1 MNPLHT
7 HFPPRLDGDAI
18 DVAPL
23 LEQGLRQAPGR
34 VVFVFEGQA
43 VTCGELREHIDRLRA
58 WLASRGLRQGDR
70 VAVMLPNSSGHIA
83 LIYALILSGLV
94 WVPVNTRL
102 RAAGLQ
108 YLLRH
113 AGPRL
118 LVAEDEY
125 AEAIEQARQ
134 DGVPLASGTDIDAV
148 AARADVA
155 PAALPPVR
163 IRHADTLC
171 IIYTSGTTGA
181 PKGVLFT
188 HRMMR
193 IASEATLRVANAKAG
208 DRLFVWEPLCHIGGA
223 QMLMVPFLEP
233 VQLHVVERF
242 SASRFWAQW
251 RDAGATHLHYLGGIL
266 DILAQAPQP
275 PQSYIRTAWGAG
287 VAARSWD
294 AIRQRLGCEIR
305 ECYGMT
311 ECASFATLNAS
322 GKPGSIGRPLPW
334 LRLEL
339 LGQDGLP
346 VAPGEAG
353 EIVLSSEIEGAFLPG
368 YLDNPEA
375 SRRALRDGRLH
386 TGDSARQDADGDYFF
401 VGRATDSM
409 RVRGEN
415 VSAWEVERVFID
427 HPAIQACAAVG
438 VAGDVGEQEILLYV
452 QFVDGPP
459 VGWTELVDW
468 ARPRLA
474 SYQLPRYFRQTPGFE
489 LTPSERIRK
498 HLLARDA
505 QGAWRRA

>member
-1 MNPLHT
+1 M
-7 HFPPRLDGDAI
+7 
-18 DVAPL
+18 
-23 LEQGLRQAPGR
+23 
-34 VVFVFEGQA
+34 
-43 VTCGELREHIDRLRA
+43 
-58 WLASRGLRQGDR
+58 
-70 VAVMLPNSSGHIA
+70 
-83 LIYALILSGLV
+83 
-94 WVPVNTRL
+94 

-113 AGPRL
+113 ARPRL
-118 LVAEDEY
+118 LVAGDEY

-134 DGVPLASGTDIDAV
+134 YGVPLASGTDIDAV

-155 PAALPPVR
+155 PAALPPAR

-208 DRLFVWEPLCHIGGA
+208 DRLFVWEPLVPYRRGA
-223 QMLMVPFLEP
+223 DADGAVPGTGAAARGRAL
-233 VQLHVVERF
+233 LGIALLGAMAR
-242 SASRFWAQW
+242 R
-251 RDAGATHLHYLGGIL
+251 RATHLHYLGGIL

-275 PQSYIRTAWGAG
+275 PQSHIQTAWGG

-311 ECASFATLNAS
+311 ECSSFATLNAS

-334 LRLEL
+334 LRVEL

-353 EIVLSSEIEGAFLPG
+353 EIVLSSDIEGAFLPG

-386 TGDSARQDADGDYFF
+386 TGDSARRDADGDYFF
-401 VGRATDSM
+401 IGRATDSM

-438 VAGDVGEQEILLYV
+438 VDGDVGEQEILLYAIRRRGAGRV
-452 QFVDGPP
+452 GRTGRLGASSAGELPVASLLPTDAGFRTDPQRAHTQASAAARRTGVAARIAHVDCAG
-459 VGWTELVDW
+459 
-468 ARPRLA
+468 ARASRPALA
-474 SYQLPRYFRQTPGFE
+474 L
-489 LTPSERIRK
+489 
-498 HLLARDA
+498 
-505 QGAWRRA
+505 

>member
-7 HFPPRLDGDAI
+7 HFPPRLEGDAI

-43 VTCGELREHIDRLRA
+43 VTCGELRERIDRLRA
-58 WLASRGLRQGDR
+58 WLAGRGLRQGDR
-70 VAVMLPNSSGHIA
+70 VAVMLSNSAGHIA

-113 AGPRL
+113 ARPRL
-118 LVAEDEY
+118 LVAGDEY

-134 DGVPLASGTDIDAV
+134 YGVPLASGTDIDAV

-155 PAALPPVR
+155 PAALPPAR

-171 IIYTSGTTGA
+171 IIYTSAPPARPGRAVHAPDDAHRQRGDAARGEREGRRSAVRLGALVPYRRGADADGAVPGTGA
-181 PKGVLFT
+181 AARGRALLG
-188 HRMMR
+188 
-193 IASEATLRVANAKAG
+193 IALLGAMARRRGDASALPGRHTRHPGAGAATAAKPHP
-208 DRLFVWEPLCHIGGA
+208 DRLGL
-223 QMLMVPFLEP
+223 
-233 VQLHVVERF
+233 
-242 SASRFWAQW
+242 
-251 RDAGATHLHYLGGIL
+251 
-266 DILAQAPQP
+266 
-275 PQSYIRTAWGAG
+275 G

-311 ECASFATLNAS
+311 ECSSFATLNAS

-334 LRLEL
+334 LRVEL

-353 EIVLSSEIEGAFLPG
+353 EIVLSSDIEGAFLPG

-386 TGDSARQDADGDYFF
+386 TGDSARRDADGDYFF
-401 VGRATDSM
+401 IGRATDSM
-409 RVRGEN
+409 RARRERVRLGRSSAYSSIIRPYRPAPP
-415 VSAWEVERVFID
+415 SAWTATWASRKSCSMCNSSTRCRSSGPNWSIGRV
-427 HPAIQACAAVG
+427 
-438 VAGDVGEQEILLYV
+438 L
-452 QFVDGPP
+452 
-459 VGWTELVDW
+459 GWRATSC
-468 ARPRLA
+468 LA
-474 SYQLPRYFRQTPGFE
+474 TS
-489 LTPSERIRK
+489 
-498 HLLARDA
+498 D
-505 QGAWRRA
+505 RRRVSN

>member
-1 MNPLHT
+1 MWRPCSNKACARRPGAWSLCSKGRPSPAASCASAST
-7 HFPPRLDGDAI
+7 ACGRGWRAGVCARATASPSCCRTRRAI
-18 DVAPL
+18 SP
-23 LEQGLRQAPGR
+23 
-34 VVFVFEGQA
+34 
-43 VTCGELREHIDRLRA
+43 
-58 WLASRGLRQGDR
+58 
-70 VAVMLPNSSGHIA
+70 

-102 RAAGLQ
+102 RAVGLQ

-251 RDAGATHLHYLGGIL
+251 RDAGTTHLHYLGGIL

-275 PQSYIRTAWGAG
+275 PQSYIRTAGA
-287 VAARSWD
+287 R
-294 AIRQRLGCEIR
+294 
-305 ECYGMT
+305 
-311 ECASFATLNAS
+311 
-322 GKPGSIGRPLPW
+322 GRPL
-334 LRLEL
+334 
-339 LGQDGLP
+339 LGCDP
-346 VAPGEAG
+346 PAPG
-353 EIVLSSEIEGAFLPG
+353 
-368 YLDNPEA
+368 
-375 SRRALRDGRLH
+375 LRDTRVLRHDGM
-386 TGDSARQDADGDYFF
+386 RQLRD
-401 VGRATDSM
+401 
-409 RVRGEN
+409 
-415 VSAWEVERVFID
+415 
-427 HPAIQACAAVG
+427 
-438 VAGDVGEQEILLYV
+438 L
-452 QFVDGPP
+452 
-459 VGWTELVDW
+459 
-468 ARPRLA
+468 
-474 SYQLPRYFRQTPGFE
+474 
-489 LTPSERIRK
+489 ERIGQARF
-498 HLLARDA
+498 HRPSAALAAPRA
-505 QGAWRRA
+505 AGPGWPAGGARRGR

>member
-7 HFPPRLDGDAI
+7 HFPPRLEGDAI

-43 VTCGELREHIDRLRA
+43 VTCGELRERIDRLRA
-58 WLASRGLRQGDR
+58 WLAGRGLRQGDR
-70 VAVMLPNSSGHIA
+70 VAVMLSNSAGHIA

-113 AGPRL
+113 ARPRL
-118 LVAEDEY
+118 LVAGDEY

-134 DGVPLASGTDIDAV
+134 YGVPLASGTDIDAV

-155 PAALPPVR
+155 PAALPPAR

-242 SASRFWAQW
+242 SASRFWEQW
-251 RDAGATHLHYLGGIL
+251 RGAGATHLHYLGGIL

-275 PQSYIRTAWGAG
+275 PQSHIQTAWGAG
-287 VAARSWD
+287 R
-294 AIRQRLGCEIR
+294 
-305 ECYGMT
+305 
-311 ECASFATLNAS
+311 
-322 GKPGSIGRPLPW
+322 GRPLMGCDP
-334 LRLEL
+334 
-339 LGQDGLP
+339 P
-346 VAPGEAG
+346 APGLRDTR
-353 EIVLSSEIEGAFLPG
+353 VLRHDGMLQLRDLERIGQARLHRPSAAL
-368 YLDNPEA
+368 A
-375 SRRALRDGRLH
+375 ARRAAGPGRPA
-386 TGDSARQDADGDYFF
+386 GGARR
-401 VGRATDSM
+401 GR
-409 RVRGEN
+409 
-415 VSAWEVERVFID
+415 
-427 HPAIQACAAVG
+427 
-438 VAGDVGEQEILLYV
+438 
-452 QFVDGPP
+452 
-459 VGWTELVDW
+459 
-468 ARPRLA
+468 
-474 SYQLPRYFRQTPGFE
+474 
-489 LTPSERIRK
+489 
-498 HLLARDA
+498 
-505 QGAWRRA
+505 

>member
-1 MNPLHT
+1 MPL
-7 HFPPRLDGDAI
+7 P
-18 DVAPL
+18 
-23 LEQGLRQAPGR
+23 
-34 VVFVFEGQA
+34 
-43 VTCGELREHIDRLRA
+43 
-58 WLASRGLRQGDR
+58 
-70 VAVMLPNSSGHIA
+70 
-83 LIYALILSGLV
+83 
-94 WVPVNTRL
+94 
-102 RAAGLQ
+102 
-108 YLLRH
+108 
-113 AGPRL
+113 
-118 LVAEDEY
+118 
-125 AEAIEQARQ
+125 
-134 DGVPLASGTDIDAV
+134 
-148 AARADVA
+148 RADVA
-155 PAALPPVR
+155 PAALPPAR

-242 SASRFWAQW
+242 SASRFWEQW
-251 RDAGATHLHYLGGIL
+251 RGAGATHLHYLGGIL

-275 PQSYIRTAWGAG
+275 PQSHIQTAWGAG

-311 ECASFATLNAS
+311 ECSSFATLNAS

-334 LRLEL
+334 LRVEL

-353 EIVLSSEIEGAFLPG
+353 EIVLSSDIEGAFLPG

-386 TGDSARQDADGDYFF
+386 TGDSARRDADGDYF
-401 VGRATDSM
+401 S
-409 RVRGEN
+409 
-415 VSAWEVERVFID
+415 SAA
-427 HPAIQACAAVG
+427 PPTACACAARTCPPG
-438 VAGDVGEQEILLYV
+438 RSSAYSSIIRPYRPAPPSAWTATWASRKSCSMCNSSTRCRSS
-452 QFVDGPP
+452 GPNWSIGR
-459 VGWTELVDW
+459 VLGWRATSC
-468 ARPRLA
+468 LA
-474 SYQLPRYFRQTPGFE
+474 TS
-489 LTPSERIRK
+489 
-498 HLLARDA
+498 D
-505 QGAWRRA
+505 RRRVSN